1 MMTGQQYG
9 QPATMERRRRR
20 RLGRRGI
27 ALLALSGMVV
37 AGVAGA
43 TSPVSTSGRAT
54 NIASVAAFADT
65 GAVTFAGTKVDPGSP
80 VPLSLITEDSFKE
93 LAGKG
98 LTGKGIDVALVDSGV
113 TPVRGLDQ
121 SDKIL
126 YGPDLSN
133 EGGLP
138 NLANLDTFGHGTHL
152 AGIIAGDDGDQVG
165 GIAPDSRIVSVK
177 VAGATGETDVA
188 QVIAGIDWVIE
199 HKNDNG
205 LNIRVLN
212 LSLGVA
218 GVSTNQGDPLS
229 IAVERAWAAGIVVVA
244 AAGNRGNE
252 AGGVDSPAVSPYVIA
267 VGATE
272 SYDSSGKKDTVPTW
286 SSGGNEYRQPDVVAP
301 GRSIVSFRVPGSVL
315 DQLHP
320 SAVVDGKY
328 FVGSGTS
335 QAAAVVS
342 GFTAAMLSGY
352 PSLTPDQVKYLFEE
366 SAKGISNRVKV
377 EGHGRIQPKH
387 AVKDTKDASKAGQQR
402 HAKANRKDDPNEP
415 VSTLGATWSGGTW
428 NGATWSGGQWSGAT
442 WSGATWSG
450 ATWSGGLWS
459 GATWSGATWSGA
471 TWSGATWSGA
481 TWSGATWSGAT
492 WSGATWSG
500 QIWQ

>member
-1 MMTGQQYG
+1 MANTRRTNQPITTG
-9 QPATMERRRRR
+9 RRRRGR
-20 RLGRRGI
+20 FGLGGI
-27 ALLALSGMVV
+27 ALFALSGLLV
-37 AGVAGA
+37 ASAADVATRETNPAAPVGA
-43 TSPVSTSGRAT
+43 SADSGP
-54 NIASVAAFADT
+54 
-65 GAVTFAGTKVDPGSP
+65 VTFAGTKLEPGSP
-80 VPLSLITEDSFKE
+80 VPLSLITEESFKE

-98 LTGKGIDVALVDSGV
+98 FTGKGIDVALVDSGV

-121 SDKIL
+121 SGKIL

-133 EGGLP
+133 EGGLD

-152 AGIIAGDDGDQVG
+152 AGIIAGDDRDQVG

-301 GRSIVSFRVPGSVL
+301 GRSIMSFRVPGSML

-320 SAVVDGKY
+320 NAVVDGKY

-387 AVKDTKDASKAGQQR
+387 AVKDTKNVSKAGEQR
-402 HAKANRKDDPNEP
+402 HLKANRTNDSNEP
-415 VSTLGATWSGGTW
+415 VTTLGATWSGGTW

-492 WSGATWSG
+492 WSGTVWS
-500 QIWQ
+500 